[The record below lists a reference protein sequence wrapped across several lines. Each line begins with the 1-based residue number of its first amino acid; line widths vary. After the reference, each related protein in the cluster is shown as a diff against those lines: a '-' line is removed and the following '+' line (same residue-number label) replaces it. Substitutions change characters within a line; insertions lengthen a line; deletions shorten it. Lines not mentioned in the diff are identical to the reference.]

1 METIRCLM
9 VGWKQ
14 ETTGDG
20 ISLIVNAVQLYTI
33 RVNMRGAKQED
44 DERRKTVDCNS
55 EEYVIQM
62 RGCVAAAGQTYF

>member
-1 METIRCLM
+1 MDLSYRVC
-9 VGWKQ
+9 
-14 ETTGDG
+14 
-20 ISLIVNAVQLYTI
+20 SAIVYNTC
-33 RVNMRGAKQED
+33 VNMRGAKQED